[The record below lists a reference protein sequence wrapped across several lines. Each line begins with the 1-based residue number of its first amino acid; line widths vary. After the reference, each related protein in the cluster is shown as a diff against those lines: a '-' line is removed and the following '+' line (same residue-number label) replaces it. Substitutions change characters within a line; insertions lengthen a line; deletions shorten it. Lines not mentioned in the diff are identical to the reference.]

1 MTEHYKAF
9 LTDLVKVFGFI
20 LNAFL
25 FFSII
30 TYTFISVKNLF
41 ISFILL
47 MSIGFILFR
56 IFRIQI
62 NRYVFFLILLPLLF
76 NCFFLF
82 NYVFSKRPGQE
93 TYRYAYGITDIQGS
107 KGRYS
112 SQKGRSTTIYLEGGV
127 YKEYTLPRMFFNYEK
142 MKDKSVITYDIED
155 GFFGF
160 RVVKDY
166 EFSEDST
173 NHIFQY

>member
-9 LTDLVKVFGFI
+9 LSDLLKVFGFI

-76 NCFFLF
+76 DCFFLF
-82 NYVFSKRPGQE
+82 NYVFSKRPTQN
-93 TYRYAYGITDIQGS
+93 YRYTYGITDIQGS

>member
-62 NRYVFFLILLPLLF
+62 NRYVFFFNFYYLYFLIVTSCLVTS
-76 NCFFLF
+76 FL
-82 NYVFSKRPGQE
+82 NVLRRRP
-93 TYRYAYGITDIQGS
+93 TFMLTD
-107 KGRYS
+107 
-112 SQKGRSTTIYLEGGV
+112 
-127 YKEYTLPRMFFNYEK
+127 
-142 MKDKSVITYDIED
+142 
-155 GFFGF
+155 
-160 RVVKDY
+160 
-166 EFSEDST
+166 
-173 NHIFQY
+173 